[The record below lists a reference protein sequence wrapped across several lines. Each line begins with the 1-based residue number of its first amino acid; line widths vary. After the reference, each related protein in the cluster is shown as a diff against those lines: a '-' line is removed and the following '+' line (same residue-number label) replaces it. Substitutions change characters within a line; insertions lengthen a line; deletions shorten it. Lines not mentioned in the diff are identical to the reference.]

1 MRLICDHMEVS
12 HMNSV
17 QAARLLWKSKYV
29 VCLSGREMIMDDG
42 IDSMR
47 NMVTAYEIEMKYG
60 YSPEEIF
67 SAQFF
72 SNRAETFYRFY
83 REDVLAQDKEPGK
96 AYLALA
102 EMEQMGILKCTIT
115 RQLYDFPRR
124 AGCRNVFNLHGSIHE
139 KNCCPRCGRE
149 YTVEYLKAAE
159 KVPLCETCK
168 TPVHPGVRL
177 LGEMVDIG
185 LITKAAYEVSKA
197 DTFLL
202 AGTNMRSEVVEQ
214 FLNYYKGKNVILI
227 HKKEHFA
234 DRDADYV
241 VNEPTSAALPE
252 IAAELK
258 RLAQREKTLSYTLST
273 P

>member
-1 MRLICDHMEVS
+1 MD
-12 HMNSV
+12 SV
-17 QAARLLWKSKYV
+17 QAARLLWESGHA

-47 NMVTAYEIEMKYG
+47 NMTTAYEIEMKYG

-72 SNRAETFYRFY
+72 INRTEIFYRFY
-83 REDVLAQDKEPGK
+83 REEVLAQDKEPGQ
-96 AYLALA
+96 AFLALA
-102 EMEQMGILKCTIT
+102 EMERVGVLRGTIT
-115 RQLYDFPRR
+115 RQLYNFPKR
-124 AGCRNVFNLHGSIHE
+124 AGCQNVFNLHGNIYE

-149 YTVEYLKAAE
+149 YTVEYLKTAG
-159 KVPLCETCK
+159 KVPLCEKCK

-185 LITKAAYEVSKA
+185 LITKAAYEVSRA
-197 DTFLL
+197 DTLLL
-202 AGTNMRSEVVEQ
+202 AGTNMRSEAVEQ
-214 FLNYYKGKNVILI
+214 FLHYYKGKKVILI
-227 HKKEHFA
+227 HEKEHFA

-241 VNEPTSAALPE
+241 MNGRTSVILPE
-252 IAAELK
+252 IAQELK
-258 RLAQREKTLSYTLST
+258 KLAAQEEAAAGAFET